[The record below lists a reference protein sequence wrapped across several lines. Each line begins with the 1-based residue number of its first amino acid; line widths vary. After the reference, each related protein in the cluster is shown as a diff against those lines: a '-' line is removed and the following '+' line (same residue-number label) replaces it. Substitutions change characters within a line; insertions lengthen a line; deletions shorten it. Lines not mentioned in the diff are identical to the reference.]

1 MSIKNAKARK
11 KNAHYRWSFKRK
23 VIMEYLKKGK
33 GTTDLS
39 SQYGVSPRL
48 INIWVNKYVGDFHGP
63 KVFNFKGMTEEERQN
78 YERLK
83 LQNEAL
89 QKELE
94 FTQMKVKAMEILIDL
109 AKTELGVDV
118 RKNFGAK
125 QSAKPKNNTHRPQSK

>member
-1 MSIKNAKARK
+1 MSIKSTKTRK
-11 KNAHYRWSFKRK
+11 KHERYRWSFKRQ
-23 VIMEYLKKGK
+23 VVMDFLQNGSRLC
-33 GTTDLS
+33 DLS
-39 SQYGVSPRL
+39 KRYDVNPRL
-48 INIWVNKYVGDFHGP
+48 IDAWVNKYVGELHNP

-94 FTQMKVKAMEILIDL
+94 IAQMKVKAMEILVDL

-125 QSAKPKNNTHRPQSK
+125 QSVKPKNNTRRRP